1 MLVRELALL
10 GTNPNSNP
18 SPGPNSHPHQEL
30 ALVGT
35 CAAMAASLPSPAL
48 SLRSSTIFDS
58 PRLRRLTSAGCASP
72 LRKPTPF
79 VLGGAGV
86 EADVEADAARL
97 PPSAAPAPTAP
108 HESPSSSPGPR
119 SPAELWAAARAA
131 TGRSSVSSSR
141 LHARLQEQHAFLLE
155 QYAQEQAREA
165 HAADELEHAK
175 RTQSQLWLAV
185 QLAAPVL
192 CALLAGFALGEAIGR
207 PSARGR

>member
-1 MLVRELALL
+1 M
-10 GTNPNSNP
+10 
-18 SPGPNSHPHQEL
+18 
-30 ALVGT
+30 GT

-79 VLGGAGV
+79 VLGEAGAEAEV
-86 EADVEADAARL
+86 EAARL
-97 PPSAAPAPTAP
+97 PPSAAP
-108 HESPSSSPGPR
+108 HESPSSSPGRR
-119 SPAELWAAARAA
+119 SLASA
-131 TGRSSVSSSR
+131 TGRNSASSTR
-141 LHARLQEQHAFLLE
+141 LHARLQEQHALLLH
-155 QYAQEQAREA
+155 AQEQAREA
-165 HAADELEHAK
+165 YAAGELAHAK

-207 PSARGR
+207 PTARGR

>member
-1 MLVRELALL
+1 M
-10 GTNPNSNP
+10 
-18 SPGPNSHPHQEL
+18 
-30 ALVGT
+30 GT

-79 VLGGAGV
+79 VLGGAGAEAEV
-86 EADVEADAARL
+86 EAARL
-97 PPSAAPAPTAP
+97 PPSAAPAPAAPAAAAP

-119 SPAELWAAARAA
+119 SSASAA
-131 TGRSSVSSSR
+131 GRNSASSTR
-141 LHARLQEQHAFLLE
+141 LHARLQEQHALLLH
-155 QYAQEQAREA
+155 AQEQAREA
-165 HAADELEHAK
+165 YAAGELAHAK

-207 PSARGR
+207 PTARGR